1 MSPVE
6 ISMPQPVTLEQ
17 AKVGDTF
24 RIVRITDPET
34 ATMAMRLGI
43 SEGESLDVASR
54 VPGGPVVI
62 RRGAIEIALGRE
74 LCRQIEVVKIV
85 S

>member
-1 MSPVE
+1 MTNPL
-6 ISMPQPVTLEQ
+6 TLEQ
-17 AKVGDTF
+17 AKIGDTL
-24 RIVRITDPET
+24 RIVCITDPET

-43 SEGESLDVASR
+43 SEGEVLQLASR

-74 LCRQIEVVKIV
+74 LCRQIEVERIA